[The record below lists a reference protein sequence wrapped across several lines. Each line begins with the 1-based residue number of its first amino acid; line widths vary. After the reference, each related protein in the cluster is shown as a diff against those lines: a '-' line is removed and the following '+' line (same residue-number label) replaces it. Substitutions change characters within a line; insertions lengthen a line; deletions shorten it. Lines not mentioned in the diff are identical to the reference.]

1 MVIQDI
7 FLIYKFILF
16 LLEIWTP
23 PAEWIGPDPALY
35 FSFDTL
41 EVVTPMAG
49 TEEGNFNALVPG
61 KVGVCRSSSG
71 DGPDDPGLRI

>member
-7 FLIYKFILF
+7 ILIYKFILF

-35 FSFDTL
+35 FSFDRL
-41 EVVTPMAG
+41 EGVTPMAG
-49 TEEGNFNALVPG
+49 TEEGNFSALVSG
-61 KVGVCRSSSG
+61 KVVMCRSSSRA
-71 DGPDDPGLRI
+71 GPDDPGSRI